1 MRQHNLHPQ
10 ESLLTGHFSDT
21 TKTPSESRLMN
32 LNYLLKQS
40 QQIFSVKHQK
50 ANTLGFINL
59 IVTATSAHLCQGK
72 QKSHR
77 QHLSGWAWVGSN
89 KTRQQGSWI
98 WSGGY
103 SFAIPHLR
111 VPSSPRILSQKT
123 QLWQTVTIKP
133 MRNITVTTAA
143 VHYVTEAG
151 DILSILLLFSC

>member
-1 MRQHNLHPQ
+1 
-10 ESLLTGHFSDT
+10 
-21 TKTPSESRLMN
+21 MN

-59 IVTATSAHLCQGK
+59 IVTAPGTHLCQGM

-77 QHLSGWAWVGSN
+77 QHLSRWAWVGSN

-103 SFAIPHLR
+103 SFPIPHLR

-123 QLWQTVTIKP
+123 QLWQTVNIKP
-133 MRNITVTTAA
+133 MRNTIITTAA
-143 VHYVTEAG
+143 VSYVTEVG
-151 DILSILLLFSC
+151 DILSCCCSVAKACPLFGPGFPVLHYIPELAQTHVL